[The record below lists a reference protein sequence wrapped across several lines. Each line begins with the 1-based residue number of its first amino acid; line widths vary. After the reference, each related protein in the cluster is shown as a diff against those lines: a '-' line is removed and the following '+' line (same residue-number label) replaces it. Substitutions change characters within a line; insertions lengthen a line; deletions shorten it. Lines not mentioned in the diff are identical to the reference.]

1 MTKQAE
7 NTQENQA
14 TNEAKEINLAT
25 ASACA
30 EGMLD
35 FVRNEGVKLAIRL
48 VPDFKEEQK
57 NAIDLHVE
65 NNLFPVENDAFSNK
79 LGSNLHDILEEILPE
94 VIPKV
99 IGLTMAQMA
108 EEFGG
113 ECDCSGCR
121 KRREMEQNSDNAEPT
136 EPTEPTE
143 SAEPETSQSTE
154 SATDSI

>member
-7 NTQENQA
+7 NTQKNQA
-14 TNEAKEINLAT
+14 TNEAKEVNLAT
-25 ASACA
+25 ASVCA

-48 VPDFKEEQK
+48 VPDIKEGQE
-57 NAIDLHVE
+57 NAIGLHVE
-65 NNLFPVENDAFSNK
+65 NNLFPVENDAFANK
-79 LGSNLHDILEEILPE
+79 LGSNLHDLLEDVIQEIM
-94 VIPKV
+94 PKV

-108 EEFGG
+108 EELGE

-121 KRREMEQNSDNAEPT
+121 LRREMEKNSDSAEPT
-136 EPTEPTE
+136 ESGEP
-143 SAEPETSQSTE
+143 SQSTE